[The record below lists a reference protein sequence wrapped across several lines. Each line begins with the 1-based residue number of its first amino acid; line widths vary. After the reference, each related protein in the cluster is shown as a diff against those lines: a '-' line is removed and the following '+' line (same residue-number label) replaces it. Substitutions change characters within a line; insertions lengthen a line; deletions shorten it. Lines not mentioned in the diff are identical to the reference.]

1 MTVYFGSSKTSQ
13 SGDLH
18 LIFTSFTAMTDVSDV
33 SEGIAA
39 GRLGVAMVAV
49 RYEYLWGKNR
59 DLTRYFRMRNVVG
72 AKTR

>member
-1 MTVYFGSSKTSQ
+1 
-13 SGDLH
+13 
-18 LIFTSFTAMTDVSDV
+18 MTDVSDV